1 MKELSELTFPENLR
15 YAESHEWLATGGAPV
30 KIGISDYAQDQ
41 LGDVV
46 YVELPDVGQTLAKGA
61 PFGSVES
68 VKAVSEIYMPVG
80 GKVVEKNGALADSPE
95 LVNKAPYGEGWMI
108 AIEPAAPEEVDQLLT
123 SQAYRDKLK
132 G

>member
-1 MKELSELTFPENLR
+1 MKELSELSFPENLR
-15 YAESHEWLATGGAPV
+15 YAESHEWITTGGGPV

-46 YVELPDVGQTLAKGA
+46 YVELPDVGQSLAKGV

-68 VKAVSEIYMPVG
+68 VKAVSELYMPVG
-80 GKVVEKNGALADSPE
+80 GTVVEKNAALGDSPE

-108 AIEPAAPEEVDQLLT
+108 AVEPSNSEEVDRLLT
-123 SQAYRDKLK
+123 RQAYCDKLK